1 LRITL
6 ADQAVS
12 PQTMKQKAVAHLKEQ
27 RFVAPEALN
36 VAPALIGQALAL
48 PIRRALAMGLDLLV
62 VALLSGVS
70 GFWLLG
76 GLAAVVLQLRSRKGG
91 NLTRK
96 RMWVGWGLAGLLG
109 LLALNEARDQWQER
123 SDPVAA
129 AAAAKASAVVAA
141 KDAAEEAA
149 AELREASV
157 EVATQARDPN
167 TSAAEAATARKALA
181 AAQAAASAANAIAA
195 KLGATGPFITVV
207 DGGAASSAASASGA
221 SPPQTAASAAEAA
234 AQASAEAARVA
245 RNRIAD
251 LESQLADAKKPKPF
265 NPRAE
270 MKRLIAGIGLQFGWG
285 MVYFSLLPA
294 WWGGQTVGKKIFGL
308 RVVEITGKPMTVMRC
323 LKRYGGYAAGM
334 ATGGLGFGQMLWD
347 PNRQGIQDKAAHT
360 VVLDLRAAGPRPA
373 DVAVADP
380 AATGLAP
387 AQPVETPSP
396 AAPPAA

>member
-1 LRITL
+1 
-6 ADQAVS
+6 
-12 PQTMKQKAVAHLKEQ
+12 MKQKAVAHLKEQ

-36 VAPALIGQALAL
+36 VAPTLIGQPLAQ

-91 NLTRK
+91 TLTRK

-109 LLALNEARDQWQER
+109 LLALNEARDQWNER

-129 AAAAKASAVVAA
+129 AAAARASA
-141 KDAAEEAA
+141 KEAAEEAA
-149 AELREASV
+149 AELREAAV
-157 EVATQARDPN
+157 EVAAQARNPDA
-167 TSAAEAATARKALA
+167 SAAEAAAARKALA

-195 KLGATGPFITVV
+195 KLGATGSFKVV
-207 DGGAASSAASASGA
+207 VGGDAASAASASTLA
-221 SPPQTAASAAEAA
+221 PAVSPAVLAASAAEAA
-234 AQASAEAARVA
+234 AAASAEAARVA
-245 RNRIAD
+245 KNRIAD
-251 LESQLADAKKPKPF
+251 LESQLADANKPKPF
-265 NPRAE
+265 SPRAE
-270 MKRLIAGIGLQFGWG
+270 MKRLIAGFGLQFGWG
-285 MVYFSLLPA
+285 VVYFSLLPA
-294 WWGGQTVGKKIFGL
+294 WWGGQTVGKKVFGL

-360 VVLDLRAAGPRPA
+360 VVLDLRAAEFRPA
-373 DVAVADP
+373 DIATADP

>member
-1 LRITL
+1 
-6 ADQAVS
+6 
-12 PQTMKQKAVAHLKEQ
+12 MKSKPLTHLTAH

-36 VAPALIGQALAL
+36 VAPALVGSPLAL
-48 PIRRALAMGLDLLV
+48 PMRRALAMGLDLLV

-76 GLAAVVLQLRSRKGG
+76 GLAAVVLQLRSQRGG
-91 NLTRK
+91 TLTRK
-96 RMWVGWGLAGLLG
+96 RLWVGWGLAALLG
-109 LLALNEARDQWQER
+109 LLALNEARDQWNER
-123 SDPVAA
+123 TDPVAA
-129 AAAAKASAVVAA
+129 AAAAKESARE
-141 KDAAEEAA
+141 AAEEAA

-157 EVATQARDPN
+157 EVSAQGRSPDS
-167 TSAAEAATARKALA
+167 SAAEAAAARKVFEA
-181 AAQAAASAANAIAA
+181 ARAAASAANALAA
-195 KLGATGPFITVV
+195 KLGATGSVTVA
-207 DGGAASSAASASGA
+207 DGSAASATSA
-221 SPPQTAASAAEAA
+221 PMSAASAAEAA
-234 AQASAEAARVA
+234 ANASAEAARLA

-251 LESQLADAKKPKPF
+251 LESQLTEARKPKPF

-294 WWGGQTVGKKIFGL
+294 WWGGQTVGKKVFGL

-360 VVLDLRAAGPRPA
+360 VVLDLRAAAIQAKAGL
-373 DVAVADP
+373 P
-380 AATGLAP
+380 AALHP
-387 AQPVETPSP
+387 PSLPVETP
-396 AAPPAA
+396 PPATPPTA